1 MRLFV
6 ALWPSQEALRDLDRA
21 ENRLRAAPDARNL
34 RWAGEGGHHLTLAF
48 LGEVPEESLPDL
60 TARLERA
67 ARRHAP
73 LPLRLAGGGRFGDR
87 TLWVGVE
94 GDVRGLGHLADSLAA
109 GARRAGVE
117 MEDRPFRA
125 HLTLARGRPH
135 RHTALRPFTELLT
148 DFSSHEWTADHI
160 DLVRSHPPAAGT
172 PGAHPRYEVLHR
184 WPLGH

>member
-21 ENRLRAAPDARNL
+21 ENRLRAAPDAQNL

-67 ARRHAP
+67 ARRHEP

-94 GDVRGLGHLADSLAA
+94 GDVRGLGHLAASLAA

-148 DFSSHEWTADHI
+148 EFSSHEWTADHI